1 MIETTVLDYL
11 TPRLPEPVLMEVPS
25 PRPARYVTIEKTGG
39 GAADRLLEATLAI
52 QSVAPSLY
60 EAAALNERVKGLM
73 QCLTALPNVFRCDC
87 ETDYNFTDTRTK
99 ERRYQAVYHIFY
111 MEE

>member
-1 MIETTVLDYL
+1 MIERTVLDYL
-11 TPRLPEPVLMEVPS
+11 TPRLPEPVLMEAPS
-25 PRPARYVTIEKTGG
+25 PRLARYVTIEKTGG
-39 GAADRLLEATLAI
+39 GSADRLLDATLAI

-60 EAAALNERVKGLM
+60 EAAALSERVKGLM

>member
-1 MIETTVLDYL
+1 MIETTVLNYL
-11 TPRLPEPVLMEVPS
+11 DPLLQEPVLMEVPS
-25 PRPARYVTIEKTGG
+25 QRPATYVLLEKTGSG
-39 GAADRLLEATLAI
+39 VEDRLHNATFAV
-52 QSVAPSLY
+52 QSVAPTLAG
-60 EAAALNERVKGLM
+60 AAELNERVKTAMSGM
-73 QCLTALPNVFRCDC
+73 IALPNVFRCEC

>member
-1 MIETTVLDYL
+1 MIETTVLNYL
-11 TPRLPEPVLMEVPS
+11 DPLLQEPVLMEVPS
-25 PRPARYVTIEKTGG
+25 QRPAIYVLLEKTGS
-39 GAADRLLEATLAI
+39 DEENRLKIATFAV
-52 QSVAPSLY
+52 QSVATTL
-60 EAAALNERVKGLM
+60 AAAAELNERVKTAMGGM
-73 QCLTALPNVFRCDC
+73 IALPNVFRCEC